1 MQSRTPR
8 ATLEVKLPS
17 PAGFLKV
24 GCAWWGGGSVP
35 IIGAVPQAETVLGTP
50 GMSRGSVC
58 SRDLERSGEEGA
70 LVSLVVT

>member
-1 MQSRTPR
+1 MQSRTPK
-8 ATLEVKLPS
+8 ATLGVKLPS
-17 PAGFLKV
+17 PAGLLKV
-24 GCAWWGGGSVP
+24 GCAWWGGSVP

-58 SRDLERSGEEGA
+58 SRDLERWGEEGA